1 LKINESD
8 FMPPTAGLSVS
19 FSASP
24 ADKDGASASR
34 HGRGSKQGDVRVH
47 NEQLMLTL
55 VRRHGALAKA
65 ELARLTGLSPQTVSV
80 IMRKLEEDGLLARGT
95 PTRGRVGQPSIP
107 MTLAAD
113 GVYSLGLKIG
123 RRSVDLVLMDFI
135 GRVRE
140 TRRRSYAWPLPHAV
154 LDFARKEIA
163 GLLKKLSPEKRK
175 RIAGLGIASPFELW
189 NWAGEV
195 GAPQAEMDAWRRID
209 LITALERELPFPVSL
224 QNDATSACVAEVVF
238 GRGSAFKDF
247 FYFFIGF
254 FIGGGVVLNNAVF
267 TGSTGNAGAIGT
279 MPVPVRG
286 KQPIQ
291 LIDAAS
297 IHLLETRLKA
307 AKIDPSPLWLQPEN
321 WDGFGKHLDAWIA
334 EIAPALAYAIAASS
348 SVIDFPAV
356 IIDGAFPPAVRRRI
370 TAATG
375 KAMQALDLE
384 GIQPPVIVEGEVGQN
399 ARAIGG
405 ACLPLLNRYIL
416 DPSSF
421 VKEIT

>member
-1 LKINESD
+1 MGIVVDKEGS
-8 FMPPTAGLSVS
+8 AGSTG
-19 FSASP
+19 P
-24 ADKDGASASR
+24 R

-80 IMRKLEEDGLLARGT
+80 IMRKLEEEGLLARGT
-95 PTRGRVGQPSIP
+95 PVRGRVGQPSIP

-113 GVYSLGLKIG
+113 GVFSLGLKIG
-123 RRSVDLVLMDFI
+123 RRSVDLVLMDFV

-154 LDFARKEIA
+154 LDFARQEIKA
-163 GLLKKLSPEKRK
+163 LVAELSPTERK

-195 GAPQAEMDAWRRID
+195 GAPQAQMDAWRTID
-209 LITALERELPFPVSL
+209 LIAALEAELPFPVFL

-254 FIGGGVVLNNAVF
+254 FIGGGVVLNGAVF

-279 MPVPVRG
+279 MPVPARG
-286 KQPIQ
+286 KKPIQ

-307 AKIDPSPLWLQPEN
+307 SNIDPSPLWLQPEN

-334 EIAPALAYAIAASS
+334 EIAPALAYAIAATC
-348 SVIDFPAV
+348 SVVDFPAV
-356 IIDGAFPPAVRRRI
+356 IIDGAFPPAIRRRI
-370 TAATG
+370 AAKTE
-375 KAMQALDLE
+375 KAMAELDLE
-384 GIQPPVIVEGEVGQN
+384 GITPPAIVEGEVGQN

-416 DPSSF
+416 DPTSF
-421 VKEIT
+421 LKDGM